1 MLAAALNYAERGWH
15 VIPLHDVTAGT
26 CSCVDGA
33 GCPTPGKHP
42 RITKWQHREAPTR
55 RRCRNG
61 GGAGRQ
67 QTSASPPVHAPGY
80 GCSTSTRATAATM
93 SWPRSRSSTGRLRKL
108 SRLSPAAAAW
118 TTTSRTPA
126 ARFAAA
132 HSRPASS
139 SKPDGTF
146 VVAPPSGTGEAR
158 EPAAARLGA
167 LLTPRR
173 PGTRGSSRVATRRR
187 CEAAHDELPAVIRD
201 GAWHDTM
208 VSAAGTLRRRRIL
221 RTGGRRRA
229 RHREPRQV

>member
-33 GCPTPGKHP
+33 GCSTPGKHP
-42 RITKWQHREAPTR
+42 RITKWQHRAAPTR

-67 QTSASPPVHAPGY
+67 ANVGI
-80 GCSTSTRATAATM
+80 ATGARSGLLVLDVDPRHGGDDELAALEVEH
-93 SWPRSRSSTGRLRKL
+93 GRLRKL
-108 SRLSPAAAAW
+108 SRLSPAAAC

-139 SKPDGTF
+139 CKADGTF
-146 VVAPPSGTGEAR
+146 VVAPPSGTGEA
-158 EPAAARLGA
+158 P
-167 LLTPRR
+167 
-173 PGTRGSSRVATRRR
+173 
-187 CEAAHDELPAVIRD
+187 
-201 GAWHDTM
+201 
-208 VSAAGTLRRRRIL
+208 
-221 RTGGRRRA
+221 
-229 RHREPRQV
+229 